1 MKKKACLVTSSHV
14 GMPLELSSYHVTMIK
29 ILLVLKNLVRKG
41 MIYELL
47 LHLVRSKLF
56 QIITNESPTLTSL
69 TAPLFLSNRRQAVLL
84 QNPIH
89 DHSSL
94 ATCESDTTR
103 TQ

>member
-29 ILLVLKNLVRKG
+29 ILLVLKNL
-41 MIYELL
+41 IYELL

-84 QNPIH
+84 QNPIN

>member
-29 ILLVLKNLVRKG
+29 ILLVLKNL
-41 MIYELL
+41 IYELL